1 MYLTHTHSHSSK
13 RTFLNAPKIPE
24 VMKKLANVFP
34 GSDGDAVKGLNV
46 LLEKLKV
53 EKSLKAFGMESDVD
67 KAADIAVEKPYKNP
81 RGWERD
87 PIRE

>member
-1 MYLTHTHSHSSK
+1 
-13 RTFLNAPKIPE
+13 
-24 VMKKLANVFP
+24 MKKLADVFP

-53 EKSLKAFGMESDVD
+53 EKSLKAFGMKESEVD